1 MAPLA
6 LDSLIHC
13 RRPEKKTKG
22 MTLLAPLFRSGG
34 GGFLIYI
41 QIGMKEFPSYLEGEN
56 GGEKRERG
64 SGPNQWVAKSE
75 EG

>member
-1 MAPLA
+1 
-6 LDSLIHC
+6 
-13 RRPEKKTKG
+13 
-22 MTLLAPLFRSGG
+22 MTLLAPLFRSGGG

-56 GGEKRERG
+56 GAEKRERG
-64 SGPNQWVAKSE
+64 SGPNQWVAKNE